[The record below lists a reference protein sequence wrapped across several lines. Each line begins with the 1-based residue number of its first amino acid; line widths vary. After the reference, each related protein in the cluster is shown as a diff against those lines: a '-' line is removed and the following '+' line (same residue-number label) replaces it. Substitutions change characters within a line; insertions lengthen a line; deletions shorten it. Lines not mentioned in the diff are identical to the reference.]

1 MPQETGKLKMGI
13 DRNQILTTIIFVLL
27 QKGLCAVKKRVLVSW
42 VGHADIRS
50 MAADQPKSQQQ
61 KILDMI
67 RAESVLKDGSGPIKT
82 LLEAESFDQIHL
94 LSNYP
99 SYIGTRFKSWAGG
112 LIKIHNIDL
121 KNPTDYEEVFTVVD
135 KILGNILDSKLLGA
149 DPELCIHLSPGTP
162 TMTAIWVLLGKSR
175 YPASF
180 YQTHKGKAWKTDI
193 PFDLVMDF
201 LPELLSEPD
210 RHLQHLASAKPEEIE
225 GFQQIAGKTQAIRL
239 AVGRANKAAIRD
251 VPVLILGESGTGKE
265 LFARAIHV
273 ASHRKDKPFI
283 VLNCAAVPKELL
295 ESELFGHK
303 KGAFTG
309 ATGDRAGAFES
320 ANGGTLF
327 LDEVGECDPVIQA
340 KLLRV
345 LQPPADSSPC
355 HRVFRRLGEDKDR
368 TADVRIIAA
377 TNRDLHEAISDGRF
391 REDMFYR
398 LAVITITIP
407 SLRDRKQ
414 DIPIIAEKL
423 VGQINA
429 MFCSQEPGYKDK
441 YLSDST
447 NTFVKSLLWPGN
459 VRQLYNILLQA
470 AVMADGDCIEKHD
483 IRQALGAFPSTEQTN
498 ILEQPLGGDF
508 SLEDL
513 LNSIQKQ
520 YLQRAMAEANGVKT
534 KAARLLGMRNYQ
546 TLDAQ
551 IKKLKVKW

>member
-1 MPQETGKLKMGI
+1 MMGI
-13 DRNQILTTIIFVLL
+13 DRTQILHTIIYLYL
-27 QKGLCAVKKRVLVSW
+27 QKRVCAMKKRILVSW
-42 VGHADIRS
+42 IGHADVRS
-50 MAADQPKSQQQ
+50 MAVDQPKSQQR

-67 RAESVLKDGSGPIKT
+67 MAESVLKDGSGPIKT
-82 LLEAESFDQIHL
+82 LIEAENFDKIHI

-112 LIKIHNIDL
+112 PIKIHNIVL
-121 KNPTDYEEVFTVVD
+121 KNPTNYREVFTVVD
-135 KILGNILDSKLLGA
+135 KTLGSILGSKSLGS

-201 LPELLSEPD
+201 LPEVLSEPD

-225 GFQQIAGKTQAIRL
+225 GFQQIAGRTQAIRL

-265 LFARAIHV
+265 LFARAIHA

-283 VLNCAAVPKELL
+283 VLNCAAVPKDLL

-309 ATGDRAGAFES
+309 ATSDRAGAFES

-345 LQPPADSSPC
+345 LQLPADSSPC

-368 TADVRIIAA
+368 KADVRIIAA
-377 TNRDLHEAISDGRF
+377 TNRDLHEAISNGEF
-391 REDMFYR
+391 REDLFYR

-407 SLRDRKQ
+407 PLRDRKQ
-414 DIPIIAEKL
+414 DIPLIAEKL
-423 VGQINA
+423 LKQINE
-429 MFCSQEPGYKDK
+429 MFRLQEPGYKDK
-441 YLSDST
+441 YISDSIK
-447 NTFVKSLLWPGN
+447 TFVKNLPWPGN
-459 VRQLYNILLQA
+459 VRQLYNIFLQA
-470 AVMADGDCIEKHD
+470 AVMADGECIEKHD
-483 IRQALGAFPSTEQTN
+483 IRQALGAFPSAEKGDV
-498 ILEQPLGGDF
+498 LEYPLGGDF
-508 SLEDL
+508 SLEEL
-513 LNSIQKQ
+513 LIAIQKH
-520 YLQRAMAEANGVKT
+520 YLRRAMEEANGVKT
-534 KAARLLGMRNYQ
+534 RAAELLGIKNYQ
-546 TLDAQ
+546 TLDARL
-551 IKKLKVKW
+551 KKLNIQ